1 MSTREFEFRDGS
13 SDKFWKITLDGQTTT
28 VNFGR
33 RGTSGQ
39 TQTKEW
45 ASEGEAKK
53 NCDKLIAEKT
63 KKGYVETT
71 SGATTATPAV
81 TPKAPAAPKTPH
93 PNPLPADGE
102 RGSDPPLPSSGEGR
116 GEGKPPEVAPA
127 IAISTSLERRINL
140 APDAWALATW
150 RKPAAP
156 VERAAAAPFDRE
168 ACAAKLSRLRVTQ
181 YGWEMDWSP
190 VELPEVMSREEAH
203 YWFLA
208 MTSLKQNAKGADVAA
223 TLASAKIDG
232 RVTAADV
239 RAAYATDSARFIGE
253 EIVQVL
259 LHLLSF
265 DDLADLLVDE
275 QVHGTRWQYN
285 TALLDGFRRWVV
297 PGLAAADADKLRA
310 RVRPKLAPANF
321 PTDFY
326 VVPGPFLVAAALGMS
341 DELRALVEGWADD
354 RYRKEEWND
363 HYHQPQMLI
372 FGLDDPAL

>member
-71 SGATTATPAV
+71 SGATTATAAV
-81 TPKAPAAPKTPH
+81 APKAPPAPKTPH
-93 PNPLPADGE
+93 PNPLPKTGE
-102 RGSDPPLPSSGEGR
+102 GTGSDPPLPSSGEGR

-156 VERAAAAPFDRE
+156 VERAAAAPFDRD

-181 YGWEMDWSP
+181 YGWQMDWSP
-190 VELPEVMSREEAH
+190 VELPDVMLGRAGIPVTLPPDKTELLVTMFHELRSGKTTGGKALEPLTTVMSTAEGVSVGYAAGIHAYYYGGGKVEAAH
-203 YWFLA
+203 LVKNMIGSA
-208 MTSLKQNAKGADVAA
+208 LK
-223 TLASAKIDG
+223 
-232 RVTAADV
+232 
-239 RAAYATDSARFIGE
+239 DSAEDLKKLRHYFNHVVKDRKSAGWAE
-253 EIVQVL
+253 LYEARQVL
-259 LHLLSF
+259 
-265 DDLADLLVDE
+265 DE
-275 QVHGTRWQYN
+275 
-285 TALLDGFRRWVV
+285 
-297 PGLAAADADKLRA
+297 
-310 RVRPKLAPANF
+310 
-321 PTDFY
+321 
-326 VVPGPFLVAAALGMS
+326 
-341 DELRALVEGWADD
+341 
-354 RYRKEEWND
+354 
-363 HYHQPQMLI
+363 
-372 FGLDDPAL
+372 